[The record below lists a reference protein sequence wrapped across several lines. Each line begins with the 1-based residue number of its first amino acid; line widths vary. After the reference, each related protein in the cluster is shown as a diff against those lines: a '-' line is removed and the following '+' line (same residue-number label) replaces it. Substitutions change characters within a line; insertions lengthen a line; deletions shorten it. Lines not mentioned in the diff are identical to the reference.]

1 MHWRYDSARAI
12 FMSMSDNRDRTTST
26 GINAPTRRA
35 VLELMSAATLVAAVP
50 PGTVEASPTGDKSMI
65 TVEPGSD
72 RSYGY
77 RIEQVRF
84 DSGGASLAGLLF
96 LPERLSAAPGLVVLG
111 PFGFVKEQA
120 PMGYATHLARNGF
133 AVLIFD
139 PRYTGESGGSPR
151 RLESPAAKIA
161 DARAAL
167 DHLTTRREVDS
178 TRIGALGV
186 CQGASEMIAV
196 AAADGRVRAVALV
209 SGQYLYR
216 ENLLGFFGGGGPTLD
231 QRIERGRRALAA
243 FERDGTVDY
252 TDVVATDDKEVA
264 LPWPPIHDWY
274 QPWITAK
281 WGEPSRWEN
290 RYATMSDAEVWTFDV
305 DEHARG
311 LHKPTLLV
319 HGEKSDGGAASAR
332 HVHDLIAAPDKRLI
346 IVDGVFHTRFYDD
359 PIVVGPAAAEV
370 AAWFGTHL
378 T

>member
-1 MHWRYDSARAI
+1 MITAQPGPGKSFGYRVEKVQFDSAG
-12 FMSMSDNRDRTTST
+12 TS
-26 GINAPTRRA
+26 
-35 VLELMSAATLVAAVP
+35 LV
-50 PGTVEASPTGDKSMI
+50 
-65 TVEPGSD
+65 
-72 RSYGY
+72 
-77 RIEQVRF
+77 
-84 DSGGASLAGLLF
+84 GLLF
-96 LPERLSAAPGLVVLG
+96 LPDREGRSPALVALG

-120 PMGYATHLARNGF
+120 PMGYATRLAREGF

-139 PRYTGESGGSPR
+139 PRYSGESGGSPR

-167 DHLTTRREVDS
+167 RWLATRSEVDPE
-178 TRIGALGV
+178 RIGVLGI

-196 AAADGRVRAVALV
+196 AAADEHVRAVALV

-231 QRIERGRRALAA
+231 DRIARGRVALARH
-243 FERDGTVDY
+243 EKDGSVDY
-252 TDVVATDDKEVA
+252 TPVVATEDKAVG

-274 QPWITAK
+274 QPWTTAK

-305 DEHARG
+305 DQHARN
-311 LHKPTLLV
+311 LRKPTLLV
-319 HGEKSDGGAASAR
+319 HGEHSDGGVAAVK
-332 HVHDLIAAPDKRLI
+332 HVHDAIAAADKRLVV
-346 IVDGVFHTRFYDD
+346 VDDVFHTRFYDD

-378 T
+378 A